1 MVKDILLRLGI
12 DITGAK
18 EGLQEGTKE
27 FKEYEK
33 SVNKAK
39 KETDGML
46 DASSQMPGVMGQAAG
61 GVKTLIGT
69 VRTLTTTLLA
79 NPLGVIFAAVSVA
92 VAGLVAIFKDF
103 APITD
108 YIGDKIAYLSGAFRG
123 LQSAMFSFASGTGF
137 TTEAIG
143 EQAEAMERA
152 SQMQRTYEDNIDA
165 LNLKQT
171 DYEVQI
177 DKLLKQAKN
186 KSISDK
192 EANDLI
198 KEATRLQGLQIEQ
211 LKQISKFETSML
223 VEKAKGYGAT
233 YKQILAIQNGASI
246 ESLGNLSNELDGALS
261 KLQQNYEKRKGE
273 EGALDEKKIKIENAQ
288 AAREEKIKAEEEKR
302 AAERL
307 KIKEDEKK
315 REEAES
321 KDRDER
327 AKEYDEQQAK
337 QLENDRA
344 RTASLNESDREQYA
358 AHIADLRSIAADE
371 TLSEEERVAALI
383 ELNKKKQLSDE
394 ETAAASVAIAQKE
407 KDAKVALLEAYSSI
421 LNSAAD
427 LAGRDT
433 AAGKALAV
441 ASATI
446 STYTAIAKNLA
457 AFAGVPIPGYAIAEA
472 IATGVAGFAA
482 VKNILA
488 VKVPNSGGGGGGGG
502 SMPTM
507 SLPTT
512 RPSSGFTMLGNED
525 PLRTTNEGG
534 MVRVF
539 VTESDITTSQNRV
552 SSIQAKATIG

>member
-33 SVNKAK
+33 SVKKAQQ
-39 KETDGML
+39 ETDNML
-46 DASSQMPGVMGQAAG
+46 DASSQLPGVMGQASA
-61 GVKTLIGT
+61 GVKGLIGT

-108 YIGDKIAYLSGAFRG
+108 LVADKIAYLGGAFRG
-123 LQSAMFSFASGTGF
+123 LQTSVYSLVTTGKLAAGAITAAGQAAENAS
-137 TTEAIG
+137 
-143 EQAEAMERA
+143 R
-152 SQMQRTYEDNIDA
+152 MQRNYNDNLSA
-165 LNLKQT
+165 FNLRQEQL
-171 DYEVQI
+171 EVQI

-192 EANDLI
+192 EAQDLI
-198 KEATRLQGLQIEQ
+198 KQATKLQDEQIKGLKDNARE
-211 LKQISKFETSML
+211 ETAIL
-223 VEKAKGYGAT
+223 VEKAKAAGAT
-233 YKQILAIQNGASI
+233 QKQILAIQSGARI
-246 ESLGNLSNELDGALS
+246 ESLNNVQDGADDELIA
-261 KLQQNYEKRKGE
+261 LQNNYTKRIGEQGRLEEKT
-273 EGALDEKKIKIENAQ
+273 IKIENAK
-288 AAREEKIKAEEEKR
+288 ALRDEKIKAAEEKR
-302 AAERL
+302 AAD
-307 KIKEDEKK
+307 KAKADEEQKK

-344 RTASLNESDREQYA
+344 RTKSLNESRREQRA
-358 AHIADLRSIAADE
+358 QENEDLKAIAADE
-371 TLSEEERVAALI
+371 LLTNEERLAAI
-383 ELNKKKQLSDE
+383 QELNARRILSDKE
-394 ETAAASVAIAQKE
+394 AADASVKIAE
-407 KDAKVALLEAYSSI
+407 AEANAKIQTLQGYSQLLTQIS
-421 LNSAAD
+421 N
-427 LAGRDT
+427 LAGRET

-441 ASATI
+441 AATTI
-446 STYTAIAKNLA
+446 DTYVA
-457 AFAGVPIPGYAIAEA
+457 AFRAYKEGFKIDPTGTFSLISAAA
-472 IATGVAGFAA
+472 AAATGIAA
-482 VKNILA
+482 VKNILS
-488 VKVPNSGGGGGGGG
+488 VQVPNGGGGGG
-502 SMPTM
+502 SVPSMN
-507 SLPTT
+507 LPTT

>member
-33 SVNKAK
+33 SVKKAK
-39 KETDGML
+39 QETDNML

-108 YIGDKIAYLSGAFRG
+108 LVADKIAYLGGAFRG
-123 LQSAMFSFASGTGF
+123 LQTSVYSLVTTGKLAAGAIS
-137 TTEAIG
+137 EAG
-143 EQAEAMERA
+143 RAAERA
-152 SQMQRTYEDNIDA
+152 SKMQRDYNDDLSA
-165 LNLKQT
+165 FNLKQA
-171 DYEVQI
+171 DLEAQI

-192 EANDLI
+192 ESMNLI
-198 KEATRLQGLQIEQ
+198 KQAKKLQDEQIKGVKENAQ
-211 LKQISKFETSML
+211 QETEILKQ
-223 VEKAKGYGAT
+223 KALAAGAT
-233 YKQILAIQNGASI
+233 YEQILAIQRGASI
-246 ESLGNLSNELDGALS
+246 SSLNNVQDSADEELQAL
-261 KLQQNYEKRKGE
+261 QNNFAKRRSEAGRLE
-273 EGALDEKKIKIENAQ
+273 EMNIKIENAE
-288 AAREEKIKAEEEKR
+288 AARNEKIKANQDKAAADKAKRDEEQ
-302 AAERL
+302 
-307 KIKEDEKK
+307 KK
-315 REEAES
+315 KEEAES

-327 AKEYDEQQAK
+327 AKEYDEKQAK

-344 RTASLNESDREQYA
+344 RQASINQSKREQYA
-358 AHIADLRSIAADE
+358 QDIADLKAVAADE
-371 TLSEEERVAALI
+371 VLIEEERYAAI
-383 ELNKKKQLSDE
+383 DELNKKGVLSDKE
-394 ETAAASVAIAQKE
+394 AA
-407 KDAKVALLEAYSSI
+407 DAKVKIAEAEANAKIQTLQGYSQLLTQIS
-421 LNSAAD
+421 N
-427 LAGRDT
+427 LAGRET

-441 ASATI
+441 AATTI
-446 STYTAIAKNLA
+446 DTYVA
-457 AFAGVPIPGYAIAEA
+457 AFRAYKEGFKIDPTGTFSLISAAA
-472 IATGVAGFAA
+472 AAATGIAA
-482 VKNILA
+482 VKNILS
-488 VKVPNSGGGGGGGG
+488 VKVPNAGGGGGGG
-502 SMPTM
+502 SVPSMN
-507 SLPTT
+507 LPTT

>member
-33 SVNKAK
+33 SVKKAK
-39 KETDGML
+39 DQTDGML

-79 NPLGVIFAAVSVA
+79 NPLGVIFAAISVA

-108 YIGDKIAYLSGAFRG
+108 LVADKIAYLGGAFRG
-123 LQSAMFSFASGTGF
+123 LQASVYSLVTTGKLASG
-137 TTEAIG
+137 AITAAG
-143 EQAEAMERA
+143 QAAENA
-152 SQMQRTYEDNIDA
+152 SRMQRNYNDNLSA
-165 LNLKQT
+165 FNLKQEQL
-171 DYEVQI
+171 EVQI

-192 EANDLI
+192 EAQDLI
-198 KEATRLQGLQIEQ
+198 KQATKLQDEQIKGLKENARE
-211 LKQISKFETSML
+211 ETAIL
-223 VEKAKGYGAT
+223 VEKAKAAGAT
-233 YKQILAIQNGASI
+233 QKQILAIQSGARI
-246 ESLGNLSNELDGALS
+246 ESLNNVANGADDELIAL
-261 KLQQNYEKRKGE
+261 QNNYTKRIGEQGRLEEKT
-273 EGALDEKKIKIENAQ
+273 IKIENAK

-302 AAERL
+302 AAEKL
-307 KIKEDEKK
+307 KLEEEQKK
-315 REEAES
+315 KEEAES

-344 RTASLNESDREQYA
+344 RTKSLNESRREQRA
-358 AHIADLRSIAADE
+358 QENEDLKAIAADE
-371 TLSEEERVAALI
+371 TLTNEERLAAI
-383 ELNKKKQLSDE
+383 QELNARRILSDKE
-394 ETAAASVAIAQKE
+394 AADASVKIAE
-407 KDAKVALLEAYSSI
+407 AEANAKIQTLQGYSQLLTQIS
-421 LNSAAD
+421 N
-427 LAGRDT
+427 LAGRET

-441 ASATI
+441 AATTI
-446 STYTAIAKNLA
+446 DTYVA
-457 AFAGVPIPGYAIAEA
+457 AFRAYKEGFKIDPTGTFSLISAAA
-472 IATGVAGFAA
+472 AAATGIAA
-482 VKNILA
+482 VKNILS
-488 VKVPNSGGGGGGGG
+488 VKVPNAGGGGGGG
-502 SMPTM
+502 SVPSMN
-507 SLPTT
+507 LPTT